1 MLSLNATPMEK
12 GTVLIVGSGGREHA
26 ISLQLA
32 KSASVADIHVA
43 PGNAGTSMVGSNH
56 EVALEDID
64 GLCELAVRIG
74 ADLVIIGPEAPLV
87 AGLADRLRQQGI
99 NCFGPNA
106 EGALLEGSKQY
117 AKSIMRRLGV
127 PTAGSVMVTENSQI
141 DSALGGFSKP
151 WVIKRDGLAAGKGV
165 TVTENIADARDAV
178 RRAIETDGKVLI
190 EEFLPGEEASILV
203 LMDESGFSILPSS
216 QDHKR
221 LNDGDTGPNTGGMGA
236 YAPAPVVTKMVMD
249 RVISRIV
256 EPMHEFL
263 SGGSGPYRGCLYI
276 GLMIDD
282 SDPKVVEFNVRLGD
296 PETQVTLPLVQS
308 DLGLLFMAVSE
319 GKLSDFKLDVSKKH
333 AATIVLASE
342 GYPDNPIKGRIVN
355 GITFEED
362 GIAAII
368 HHAGTRLDGDSVV
381 SSGGRVLSVTGIS
394 DTLEGAI
401 NGAYSRISK
410 VSMEGGHY
418 RQDIGHKALET

>member
-32 KSASVADIHVA
+32 KSASVAAIHVA

-342 GYPDNPIKGRIVN
+342 GYPDKPIKGRIVN

-368 HHAGTRLDGDSVV
+368 HHAGTRLDGDLVV

>member
-64 GLCELAVRIG
+64 GLCELAVRVG

-178 RRAIETDGKVLI
+178 KRAIETDGKVLI

-342 GYPDNPIKGRIVN
+342 GYPDKPIKGRIVS
-355 GITFEED
+355 GISFEED
-362 GIAAII
+362 GTTAII
-368 HHAGTRLDGDSVV
+368 HHAGTRLDGDLVV

>member
-178 RRAIETDGKVLI
+178 KRAIETDGKVLI

-236 YAPAPVVTKMVMD
+236 YAPAPVVTNMVMD

-282 SDPKVVEFNVRLGD
+282 CDPKVVEFNVRLGD

-342 GYPDNPIKGRIVN
+342 GYPDKPIKGRIVS
-355 GITFEED
+355 GISFEED
-362 GIAAII
+362 GTAAII
-368 HHAGTRLDGDSVV
+368 HHAGTRLDGDLVV

-418 RQDIGHKALET
+418 RQDIGYKALET

>member
-1 MLSLNATPMEK
+1 MEK

-117 AKSIMRRLGV
+117 AKSIMRGLGV

-178 RRAIETDGKVLI
+178 KRAIETDGKVLI

-263 SGGSGPYRGCLYI
+263 SGGNGPYRGCLYI

-282 SDPKVVEFNVRLGD
+282 CDPKVVEFNVRLGD

-342 GYPDNPIKGRIVN
+342 GYPDKPIKGRIVS
-355 GITFEED
+355 GTSFEED
-362 GIAAII
+362 GTAAII
-368 HHAGTRLDGDSVV
+368 HHAGTRLDGDLVV

>member
-178 RRAIETDGKVLI
+178 KRAIETDGKVLI

-236 YAPAPVVTKMVMD
+236 YAPAPVVTNMVMD

-256 EPMHEFL
+256 EPMHKFL

-282 SDPKVVEFNVRLGD
+282 CDPKVVEFNVRLGD

-342 GYPDNPIKGRIVN
+342 GYPDKPIKGRIVS
-355 GITFEED
+355 GISFEED
-362 GIAAII
+362 GTAAII
-368 HHAGTRLDGDSVV
+368 HHAGTRLDGDLVV

>member
-99 NCFGPNA
+99 KCFGPNA

-178 RRAIETDGKVLI
+178 KRAIETDGKVLI

-263 SGGSGPYRGCLYI
+263 SGGSGLYRGCLYI

-282 SDPKVVEFNVRLGD
+282 CDPKVVEFNVRLGD

-342 GYPDNPIKGRIVN
+342 GYPDKPIKGRIVS
-355 GITFEED
+355 GTSFEED
-362 GIAAII
+362 GTAAII
-368 HHAGTRLDGDSVV
+368 HHAGTRLDGDYVV

>member
-32 KSASVADIHVA
+32 KSASVAAIHVA

-117 AKSIMRRLGV
+117 AKNIMRRLGV

-178 RRAIETDGKVLI
+178 KRAIETDGKVLI

-263 SGGSGPYRGCLYI
+263 SSGSGPYRGCLYV
-276 GLMIDD
+276 GLMIDE

-342 GYPDNPIKGRIVN
+342 GYPDKPIKGRIVN
-355 GITFEED
+355 GISFEED
-362 GIAAII
+362 GTAAII

>member
-1 MLSLNATPMEK
+1 MEK

-32 KSASVADIHVA
+32 KSASVAAIHVA

-117 AKSIMRRLGV
+117 AKNIMRRLGV

-178 RRAIETDGKVLI
+178 KRAIETDGKVLI

-263 SGGSGPYRGCLYI
+263 SSGSGPYRGCLYV
-276 GLMIDD
+276 GLMIDE

-342 GYPDNPIKGRIVN
+342 GYPDKPIKGRIVN
-355 GITFEED
+355 GISFEED
-362 GIAAII
+362 GTAAII

>member
-117 AKSIMRRLGV
+117 AKSIMRRLAI

-178 RRAIETDGKVLI
+178 KRAIETDGKVLI

-236 YAPAPVVTKMVMD
+236 YAPAPVATKMVMD

-256 EPMHEFL
+256 EPMHKFL

-282 SDPKVVEFNVRLGD
+282 CDPKVVEFNVRLGD

-342 GYPDNPIKGRIVN
+342 GYPDKPIKGRIVS
-355 GITFEED
+355 GTSFEED
-362 GIAAII
+362 GTAAII
-368 HHAGTRLDGDSVV
+368 HHAGTRLDGDLVV

-401 NGAYSRISK
+401 NVAYSRISK

>member
-1 MLSLNATPMEK
+1 MEK

-178 RRAIETDGKVLI
+178 KRAIETDGKVLI

-282 SDPKVVEFNVRLGD
+282 CDPKVVEFNVRLGD

-319 GKLSDFKLDVSKKH
+319 GKLSDFKLHVSKKH

-342 GYPDNPIKGRIVN
+342 GYPDKPIKGRIVS
-355 GITFEED
+355 GISFEED
-362 GIAAII
+362 ETAAII
-368 HHAGTRLDGDSVV
+368 HHAGTRLDGDLVV

-401 NGAYSRISK
+401 NVAYSRISK

>member
-56 EVALEDID
+56 EVALEDIG

-178 RRAIETDGKVLI
+178 KRAIETDGKVLI

-276 GLMIDD
+276 GLMIEDC
-282 SDPKVVEFNVRLGD
+282 DPKVVEFNVRLGD

-342 GYPDNPIKGRIVN
+342 GYPDKPIKGRIVS
-355 GITFEED
+355 GLSFEED
-362 GIAAII
+362 GTAAII
-368 HHAGTRLDGDSVV
+368 HHAGTRLDGDLVV

-394 DTLEGAI
+394 ATLEGAI
-401 NGAYSRISK
+401 NGAYSRMSK

>member
-178 RRAIETDGKVLI
+178 KRAIETDGKVLI

-263 SGGSGPYRGCLYI
+263 SGGSGLYRGCLYI

-282 SDPKVVEFNVRLGD
+282 CDPKVVEFNVRLGD

-342 GYPDNPIKGRIVN
+342 GYPDKPIKGRIVS
-355 GITFEED
+355 GTSFEED
-362 GIAAII
+362 GTAAII
-368 HHAGTRLDGDSVV
+368 HHAGTRLDGDLVV

-401 NGAYSRISK
+401 NVAYSRISK

>member
-1 MLSLNATPMEK
+1 MEK

-178 RRAIETDGKVLI
+178 KRAIETDGKVLI

-236 YAPAPVVTKMVMD
+236 YAPAPVVTNMVMD

-282 SDPKVVEFNVRLGD
+282 CDPKVVEFNVRLGD

-342 GYPDNPIKGRIVN
+342 GYPDKPIKGRIVS
-355 GITFEED
+355 GISFEED
-362 GIAAII
+362 GTAAII
-368 HHAGTRLDGDSVV
+368 HHAGTRLDGDLVV

>member
-1 MLSLNATPMEK
+1 MEK

-56 EVALEDID
+56 EVSLEDID

-178 RRAIETDGKVLI
+178 KRAIETDGKVLI

-236 YAPAPVVTKMVMD
+236 YAPAPVATKMVMD

-256 EPMHEFL
+256 EPMHKFL

-282 SDPKVVEFNVRLGD
+282 CDPKVVEFNVRLGD

-342 GYPDNPIKGRIVN
+342 GYPDKPIKGRIVS
-355 GITFEED
+355 GISFEED
-362 GIAAII
+362 GTAAII
-368 HHAGTRLDGDSVV
+368 HHAGTRFEGDLVV

-401 NGAYSRISK
+401 NVAYSRISK

>member
-178 RRAIETDGKVLI
+178 KRAIETDGKVLI

-236 YAPAPVVTKMVMD
+236 YAPAPVVTNMVMD

-282 SDPKVVEFNVRLGD
+282 CDPKVVEFNVRLGD

-342 GYPDNPIKGRIVN
+342 GYPDKPIKGRIVS
-355 GITFEED
+355 GISFEED
-362 GIAAII
+362 GTAAII
-368 HHAGTRLDGDSVV
+368 HHAGTRLDGDLVV

>member
-1 MLSLNATPMEK
+1 MEK

-74 ADLVIIGPEAPLV
+74 ADLVVIGPEAPLV

-178 RRAIETDGKVLI
+178 KRAIETDGKVLI

-236 YAPAPVVTKMVMD
+236 YAPAPVVTNMVMD

-282 SDPKVVEFNVRLGD
+282 CDPKVVEFNVRLGD

-342 GYPDNPIKGRIVN
+342 GYPDKPIKGRIVS
-355 GITFEED
+355 GISFEED
-362 GIAAII
+362 GTAAII
-368 HHAGTRLDGDSVV
+368 HHAGTRLDGDLVV

>member
-1 MLSLNATPMEK
+1 MEK

-178 RRAIETDGKVLI
+178 KRAIETDGKVLI

-236 YAPAPVVTKMVMD
+236 YAPAPVVTNMVMD

-282 SDPKVVEFNVRLGD
+282 CDPKVVEFNVRLGD

-342 GYPDNPIKGRIVN
+342 GYPDKPIKGRIVS
-355 GITFEED
+355 GISFEED
-362 GIAAII
+362 GTAAII
-368 HHAGTRLDGDSVV
+368 HHAGTRLDGDLVV

-418 RQDIGHKALET
+418 RQDIGYKALET

>member
-1 MLSLNATPMEK
+1 MSLKAD
-12 GTVLIVGSGGREHA
+12 VLIVGSGGREHA

-32 KSASVADIHVA
+32 KSASVAAIHVA

-106 EGALLEGSKQY
+106 EGALLEGSKQH
-117 AKSIMRRLGV
+117 AKNIMRRLGV

-178 RRAIETDGKVLI
+178 KRAIETDGKVLI

-256 EPMHEFL
+256 EPMHEFV
-263 SGGSGPYRGCLYI
+263 SSGSGPYRGCLYI
-276 GLMIDD
+276 GLMIDE

-342 GYPDNPIKGRIVN
+342 GYPDKPIKGRIVN
-355 GITFEED
+355 GISFEED
-362 GIAAII
+362 GTAAII

>member
-178 RRAIETDGKVLI
+178 KRAIETDGKVLI

-282 SDPKVVEFNVRLGD
+282 CDPKVVEFNVRLGD

-342 GYPDNPIKGRIVN
+342 GYPDKPIKGRIVS
-355 GITFEED
+355 GISFEED
-362 GIAAII
+362 GTAAII
-368 HHAGTRLDGDSVV
+368 HHAGTRFEGDLVV

-418 RQDIGHKALET
+418 RQDIGYKALET

>member
-1 MLSLNATPMEK
+1 MLPISATPMEN

-32 KSASVADIHVA
+32 KSASVSNIHIA
-43 PGNAGTSMVGSNH
+43 PGNAGTSMQGSNH
-56 EVALEDID
+56 DVPVDDID

-87 AGLADRLRQQGI
+87 AGLADRLRHLGI
-99 NCFGPNA
+99 SCFGPNA
-106 EGALLEGSKQY
+106 EGALLEGSKQH
-117 AKSIMRRLGV
+117 AKNIMSKLGV
-127 PTAGSVMVTENSQI
+127 PTAGSVMITESSQI
-141 DSALGGFSKP
+141 DSVLDGFPKP

-165 TVTENIADARDAV
+165 TVTENIADALDAAK
-178 RRAIETDGKVLI
+178 RAIDRDGKVLI
-190 EEFLPGEEASILV
+190 EEFLHGEEASILV

-236 YAPAPVVTKMVMD
+236 YAPAPVVTKIVMD

-256 EPMHEFL
+256 EPMHRFL
-263 SGGSGPYRGCLYI
+263 SNRSAPYRGCLYV
-276 GLMIDD
+276 GLMIENG
-282 SDPKVVEFNVRLGD
+282 DPRVVEFNVRFGD

-308 DLGLLFMAVSE
+308 DLGLLLKAVSE
-319 GKLSDFKLDVSKKH
+319 GNLSDFKLEISDKH

-342 GYPDNPIKGRIVN
+342 GYPEKPIKGRVVR
-355 GITFEED
+355 GISTEEK
-362 GIAAII
+362 GGGTII
-368 HHAGTRLDGDSVV
+368 HHAGTKSHGDSVI

-394 DTLEGAI
+394 DTLEEAI
-401 NGAYSRISK
+401 KGAYSRISK
-410 VSMEGGHY
+410 VNMEGGHY
-418 RQDIGHKALET
+418 RQDIGHKALDT

>member
-178 RRAIETDGKVLI
+178 KRAIETDGKVLI

-263 SGGSGPYRGCLYI
+263 SGGNGPYRGCLYI

-282 SDPKVVEFNVRLGD
+282 CDPKVVEFNVRLGD

-342 GYPDNPIKGRIVN
+342 GYPDKPIKGRIVS
-355 GITFEED
+355 GTSFEED
-362 GIAAII
+362 GTAAII
-368 HHAGTRLDGDSVV
+368 HHAGTRLDGDLVV

>member
-1 MLSLNATPMEK
+1 MEK

-178 RRAIETDGKVLI
+178 KRAIETDGKVLI

-236 YAPAPVVTKMVMD
+236 YAPAPVVTNMVMD

-263 SGGSGPYRGCLYI
+263 SGGSGPYMGCLYI

-282 SDPKVVEFNVRLGD
+282 CDPKVVEFNVRLGD

-342 GYPDNPIKGRIVN
+342 GYPDKPIKGRIVS
-355 GITFEED
+355 GISFEED
-362 GIAAII
+362 GTAAII
-368 HHAGTRLDGDSVV
+368 HHAGTRLDGDLVV

>member
-178 RRAIETDGKVLI
+178 KRAIETDGKVLI

-263 SGGSGPYRGCLYI
+263 SGGNGPYRGCLYI

-282 SDPKVVEFNVRLGD
+282 CDPKVVEFNVRLGD

-342 GYPDNPIKGRIVN
+342 GYPDKPIKGRIVS
-355 GITFEED
+355 GTSFEED
-362 GIAAII
+362 GTTAII
-368 HHAGTRLDGDSVV
+368 HHAGTRLDGDLVV